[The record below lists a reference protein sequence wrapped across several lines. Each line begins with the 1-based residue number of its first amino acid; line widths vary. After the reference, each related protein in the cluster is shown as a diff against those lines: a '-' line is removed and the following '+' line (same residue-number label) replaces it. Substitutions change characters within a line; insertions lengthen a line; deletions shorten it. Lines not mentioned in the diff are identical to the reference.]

1 MSSILLFIDW
11 SNNIVLSVGL
21 DPRFQTHVCIFRPF
35 FFFFSTWTVTSQEFT
50 MQGTKN
56 IVHALFMLY
65 SRTVHESHNTIHT
78 FKNYFATVFSVF
90 NFNKNKLYPNRPLII
105 SEWCKGNKC
114 DPIPWIHLLLL
125 FWNVHFF
132 LLFSFFFFFV

>member
-21 DPRFQTHVCIFRPF
+21 DPHFQTHVCVFRPF
-35 FFFFSTWTVTSQEFT
+35 FFFNAWTVISHEFT
-50 MQGTKN
+50 VQGTKN
-56 IVHALFMLY
+56 IAHALFTHY
-65 SRTVHESHNTIHT
+65 SCNVHGSHDIIHT
-78 FKNYFATVFSVF
+78 FKNYFATIFSVF
-90 NFNKNKLYPNRPLII
+90 NSSKNKLYPNGPLII